1 MNLDQ
6 MAYRCPDAEVIGAV
20 RLDGY
25 RLSFA
30 GGSGVATIL
39 PESGSYVDGVL
50 WEISE
55 SDERQLDLYEGYP
68 RLYGKETVTVEDQEG
83 QKHFVMAYTMNV
95 PYRDNLAMPSFFYLQ
110 GIIEGCRQNGMGTD
124 HVFDALKR
132 TEREVMEPQERGGRR
147 RKEPQ
152 R

>member
-39 PESGSYVDGVL
+39 PEQGSHVDGVL

-55 SDERQLDLYEGYP
+55 ADERQLDLYEGFP
-68 RLYGKETVTVEDQEG
+68 RLYGKETVTVRDEAG
-83 QKHFVMAYTMNV
+83 CKHEVMAYTMNA

-110 GIIEGCRQNGMGTD
+110 GIIEGCRQNGMDTD

-132 TEREVMEPQERGGRR
+132 TEKEVMEPQKRGGRR